1 MRYTVML
8 RERSPGYYVAVAP
21 AIPECRAEGST
32 RQETLELLRL
42 TLEDRM
48 CKTEVT
54 SIEVSTPQIAAGEGE
69 NPWLIWSLLRTI
81 QRWSQ
86 CGKPS
91 KPRTRWRE
99 AKGVTAP
106 LYILDTDTVTLHQ
119 LELHRR
125 QKVGMQNAIL

>member
-48 CKTEVT
+48 RKTEVT
-54 SIEVSTPQIAAGEGE
+54 SIEVSTAQIASGEAE
-69 NPWLIWSLLRTI
+69 NPWLDTAGLFGDDPTLEPMRQAIYAERDAER
-81 QRWSQ
+81 QR
-86 CGKPS
+86 
-91 KPRTRWRE
+91 E
-99 AKGVTAP
+99 
-106 LYILDTDTVTLHQ
+106 
-119 LELHRR
+119 
-125 QKVGMQNAIL
+125 